1 MINQGKD
8 VPKNTIVIF
17 EDSYDSDLKP
27 VIKKILKRPDKT
39 RDWFDPHFYKCLPL
53 KIGNQY
59 GFVLSAEFDFSF
71 EWNGENGKDAV
82 TFFVDDDSNNYGKFP
97 AIESHFGHGI
107 ITINPPFTLRTPP
120 GVNLMTINP
129 PNYFIPNIT
138 AMTGVIETDNLRR
151 NFTFNLKIQM
161 PGIRVFIPAGTP
173 LAAFIPIPR
182 YFSDEF
188 ELVFADEVFDKETIE
203 EEDNSAIGET
213 KTRQENDYLT
223 LKPNRRYMRGID
235 LYGNKFPDHQI

>member
-17 EDSYDSDLKP
+17 EDSYDSDLKS

-39 RDWFDPHFYKCLPL
+39 RDWFDPHFYKFLPL

-138 AMTGVIETDNLRR
+138 AMTGVI
-151 NFTFNLKIQM
+151 
-161 PGIRVFIPAGTP
+161 
-173 LAAFIPIPR
+173 
-182 YFSDEF
+182 
-188 ELVFADEVFDKETIE
+188 
-203 EEDNSAIGET
+203 
-213 KTRQENDYLT
+213 
-223 LKPNRRYMRGID
+223 
-235 LYGNKFPDHQI
+235 